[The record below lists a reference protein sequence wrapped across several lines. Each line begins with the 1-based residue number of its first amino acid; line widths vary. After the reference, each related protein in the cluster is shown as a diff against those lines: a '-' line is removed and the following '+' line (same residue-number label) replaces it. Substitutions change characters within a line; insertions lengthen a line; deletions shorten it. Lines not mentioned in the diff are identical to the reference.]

1 MSGSEKAKPSWMER
15 LREKRR
21 QRRQTAT
28 ERAKR
33 LRDGGMA
40 NSALDDLS
48 RRHPDHRGG
57 GA

>member
-1 MSGSEKAKPSWMER
+1 MSESGKARPSWLER
-15 LREKRR
+15 VRAKRQ

-33 LRDGGMA
+33 LRDGGIA

-48 RRHPDHRGG
+48 RRNPDHRGSG
-57 GA
+57 G